1 MKMKISRRRFTA
13 LMGTSL
19 LVPSTNLFMTSSA
32 FAQSAAQ
39 SALYEAAKKEGE
51 LTWYSAHY
59 TSEGAERIGRE
70 FTARY
75 PGVRVNVVRT
85 TAQVAYQRLNQDIQS
100 NTPNCDV
107 FGSTDLGH
115 YVHLKERKLLLKF
128 VPSTAANLDTRF
140 RDIDPDGFFHTT
152 SASLISLLYNTDKVK
167 NGQIPTKWT
176 DLLDAKWKNQ
186 AAVGHPGSSGFVGT
200 WAVQMR
206 KLYGDKFF
214 TKLAENRPQVG
225 RSIID
230 PVTNVVSGERH
241 IAAAPT
247 SLGYL
252 QASRGNPIAPSYPEE
267 GAVLMILPS
276 AIMAN
281 SRRPNASKLFME
293 YLQSPEAAVGAVND
307 FSLPLLPGVK
317 QRDGVRPLADVKTI
331 RPSVSEIVKGIP
343 EVTELWRD
351 AFGI

>member
-1 MKMKISRRRFTA
+1 MQISRRRFTA
-13 LMGTSL
+13 LAGTSL
-19 LVPSTNLFMTSSA
+19 VVPATALFTTSSA
-32 FAQSAAQ
+32 FGQSAEQ

-51 LTWYSAHY
+51 VTWYSAHY
-59 TSEGAERIGRE
+59 TSEQAERVGRE
-70 FTARY
+70 FTAKY

-85 TAQVAYQRLNQDIQS
+85 TAQVAFQRLNQDIQS

-107 FGSTDLGH
+107 FGSTDVGH
-115 YVHLKERKLLLKF
+115 YVQLKERKLLMKF
-128 VPSTAANLDTRF
+128 TPSTAANLDARF
-140 RDIDPDGFFHTT
+140 RDIDPDGYFHTT
-152 SASLISLLYNTDKVK
+152 SATLISFLYNTDKVK
-167 NGQIPTKWT
+167 AEQAPAKWT
-176 DLLDAKWKNQ
+176 DLLDPKWKNQ

-214 TKLAENRPQVG
+214 KQLAENRPQVG

-252 QASRGNPIAPSYPEE
+252 QASRGNPIGASYPAE
-267 GAVLMILPS
+267 GAILMILPS

-281 SRRPNASKLFME
+281 SRRPNASKLFVE
-293 YLQSPEAAVGAVND
+293 YLHSTESAARTAED
-307 FSLPLLPGVK
+307 FGLPLLPGVK
-317 QRDGVRPLADVKTI
+317 VRDGVRPLAEIKTI
-331 RPSVSEIVKGIP
+331 RPTIPEIVKGIP

>member
-1 MKMKISRRRFTA
+1 MQVSRRRFTA

-19 LVPSTNLFMTSSA
+19 VVPATALFTTLSA
-32 FAQSAAQ
+32 RAQSAAQ

-59 TSEGAERIGRE
+59 TSEQAERIGRE
-70 FTARY
+70 FTAKY

-85 TAQVAYQRLNQDIQS
+85 TAQVAFQRLSQDIQS
-100 NTPNCDV
+100 NTANCDV
-107 FGSTDLGH
+107 FGSTDVGH
-115 YVHLKERKLLLKF
+115 YVQLKERKLLLKF
-128 VPSTAANLDTRF
+128 VPATAANIDPRF
-140 RDIDPDGFFHTT
+140 RDIDPDGFFQTT
-152 SASLISLLYNTDKVK
+152 SATLISLLYNTDKVK
-167 NGQIPTKWT
+167 AGQIPTRWT
-176 DLLDAKWKNQ
+176 DLLDPKWKNQ

-206 KLYGDKFF
+206 KLYGDSFF
-214 TKLAENRPQVG
+214 SKLANNRPQVG

-252 QASRGNPIAPSYPEE
+252 QASRGNPIGVAYPEE

-281 SRRPNASKLFME
+281 SKHPNASKLFLE
-293 YLQSPEAAVGAVND
+293 YLQGPEAAQRTVDD
-307 FSLPLLPGVK
+307 FGLPLLPNVKVRTGVK
-317 QRDGVRPLADVKTI
+317 PLAELKTI
-331 RPSVSEIVKGIP
+331 RPTIAEIVKGIP
-343 EVTELWRD
+343 SVTELWRD
-351 AFGI
+351 EFGI

>member
-1 MKMKISRRRFTA
+1 MKLSRRRFTA

-19 LVPSTNLFMTSSA
+19 VVPTTTLFSTVPA

-59 TSEGAERIGRE
+59 TSEMAERVGRE
-70 FTARY
+70 FTAKY

-85 TAQVAYQRLNQDIQS
+85 TAQVAFQRLNQDIQS

-107 FGSTDLGH
+107 FGSTDVGH
-115 YVHLKERKLLLKF
+115 YVQLKERKLLLKF
-128 VPSTAANLDTRF
+128 TPSTSADIDARF
-140 RDIDPDGFFHTT
+140 RDIDPDGFFYTT
-152 SASLISLLYNTDKVK
+152 SATLISFLYNTDKVK
-167 NGQIPTKWT
+167 DGQIPAKWT
-176 DLLDAKWKNQ
+176 DLLDPKWKNQ

-214 TKLAENRPQVG
+214 KQLAENRPQVG

-230 PVTNVVSGERH
+230 PVTNVVSGERL

-252 QASRGNPIAPSYPEE
+252 QASRGNPIGASYPEE
-267 GAVLMILPS
+267 GAILMILPS
-276 AIMAN
+276 AILAN
-281 SRRPNASKLFME
+281 SRRPNAAKLFIE
-293 YLQSPEAAVGAVND
+293 YLHSPESAARSTGD
-307 FSLPLLPGVK
+307 FGLPLLPGHKVREGVK
-317 QRDGVRPLADVKTI
+317 PLAEIKTI
-331 RPSVSEIVKGIP
+331 RPTISEVVKGIP

>member
-1 MKMKISRRRFTA
+1 MQISRRRFTA
-13 LMGTSL
+13 LMGASIAAPAAT
-19 LVPSTNLFMTSSA
+19 LFNPA
-32 FAQSAAQ
+32 FAQSQ
-39 SALYEAAKKEGE
+39 SALHEAAKKEGE

-59 TSEGAERIGRE
+59 TSEQAERIGRQ
-70 FTARY
+70 FTEKY

-85 TAQVAYQRLNQDIQS
+85 TAQVAFQRLSQDIQS
-100 NTPNCDV
+100 NNPNCDV
-107 FGSTDLGH
+107 FGSTDIGH
-115 YVHLKERKLLLKF
+115 YVQLKERKLLLKF
-128 VPSTAANLDTRF
+128 TPSTATNIDARF
-140 RDIDPDGFFHTT
+140 RDIDPDGYFHTT
-152 SASLISLLYNTDKVK
+152 SATLISLLYNTDKVK
-167 NGQIPTKWT
+167 PDQIPAKWI
-176 DLLDAKWKNQ
+176 DLTNSKWKNQ

-206 KLYGDKFF
+206 KLYGESFF
-214 TKLAENRPQVG
+214 TKLADNRPQVG

-252 QASRGNPIAPSYPEE
+252 QASRGNPIGVAYPEE

-281 SRRPNASKLFME
+281 ARHPNASKLFLE
-293 YLQSPEAAVGAVND
+293 YLQGPEAAANTAND
-307 FSLPLLPGVK
+307 FGLPLLPNVK
-317 QRDGVRPLADVKTI
+317 VRDGVRPLSELKTI
-331 RPSVSEIVKGIP
+331 RPTIPEIVQGIP
-343 EVTELWRD
+343 SVTEQWRD

>member
-1 MKMKISRRRFTA
+1 MRISRRRFTA
-13 LMGTSL
+13 LMGSSL
-19 LVPSTNLFMTSSA
+19 IVPAGTLLGSA
-32 FAQSAAQ
+32 ARAQSGAS

-59 TSEGAERIGRE
+59 TSEQAERIGRE
-70 FTARY
+70 FTAKY
-75 PGVRVNVVRT
+75 PGVKVNVVRT
-85 TAQVAYQRLNQDIQS
+85 TAQVAFQRLNQDIQS

-107 FGSTDLGH
+107 LGSTDVGH
-115 YVHLKERKLLLKF
+115 YVQLKERKLLLKF
-128 VPSTAANLDTRF
+128 EPSTAGSLDARF
-140 RDIDPDGFFHTT
+140 RNIDPDNYYHTT
-152 SASLISLLYNTDKVK
+152 SATLISLLYNTDKVK
-167 NGQIPTKWT
+167 PAQVPTKWS
-176 DLLDAKWKNQ
+176 DLLDPKWKNQ

-206 KLYGDKFF
+206 KLYGDSFF
-214 TKLAENRPQVG
+214 TKLANNRPQVG

-252 QASRGNPIAPSYPEE
+252 QASRGNPVGVAYPEE

-281 SRRPNASKLFME
+281 SRRPNAAKLFIE
-293 YLQSPEAAVGAVND
+293 YLHGPEAAARTVED
-307 FSLPLLPGVK
+307 FGLPLLPGIKV
-317 QRDGVRPLADVKTI
+317 RDGMRSLAEVKTI
-331 RPSVSEIVKGIP
+331 RPTIPEIVKGIP
-343 EVTELWRD
+343 DVTETWRD